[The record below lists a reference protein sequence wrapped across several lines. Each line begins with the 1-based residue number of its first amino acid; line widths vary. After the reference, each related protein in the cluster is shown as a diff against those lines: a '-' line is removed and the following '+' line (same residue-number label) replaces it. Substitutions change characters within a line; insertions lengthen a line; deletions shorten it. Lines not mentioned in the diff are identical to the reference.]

1 MNNVSSIYEGIN
13 ANYGVALEEAGRH
26 LPALQVTTYQPRT
39 MTEEVKLC
47 LSEESFDLL
56 APDSPMAGLGLC
68 DPVAANYGGD
78 DLMVFALPAGCRWVV
93 LGVPRLFVLDKDSGE
108 IGYPQRG
115 SRLAGTRKITIT
127 RLTLAMVLPDGELLL
142 DGDGLPQLF
151 TLKLKSNKTA
161 LVTGD
166 KREPDFKSLADLNK
180 ALQAHFK
187 KRGVSLTH
195 LVSVALVA
203 TPKKFTS
210 SLSGE
215 TSMGVM
221 FQLQGGAKPLSEAQQ
236 LMMFELLKDPEIL
249 GLIQDPFR
257 LKKQEE
263 ANQPMSINPDDID
276 F

>member
-1 MNNVSSIYEGIN
+1 MNNVSSIYDGIN
-13 ANYGVALEEAGRH
+13 AAYGVAMEESGPS
-26 LPALQVTTYQPRT
+26 LPALQATSYQPRT

-47 LSEESFDLL
+47 LSEESFDMLS
-56 APDSPMAGLGLC
+56 PESPMAGLC
-68 DPVAANYGGD
+68 EAVVVNYGAE
-78 DLMVFALPAGCRWVV
+78 DLTMFALPAGCRWVV
-93 LGVPRLFVLDKDSGE
+93 LGVPRLFVLNKETGE

-115 SRLAGTRKITIT
+115 ERLAGTQKVTIA
-127 RLTLAMVLPDGELLL
+127 RVSLAMVLPDGELLL
-142 DGDGLPQLF
+142 DGEGRPQLF
-151 TLKLKSNKTA
+151 TLKLKSNKTC

-166 KREPDFKSLADLNK
+166 KRDADFKSLGDLNK
-180 ALQAHFK
+180 ALQAHFG
-187 KRGVSLTH
+187 RRNVSLTH

-210 SLSGE
+210 SVSGK

-221 FQLQGGAKPLSEAQQ
+221 FTLQGGAKPLSEAQQ

-257 LKKQEE
+257 LKKQSEE